1 MLTCWLK
8 TTRSHFPTHTANNVW
23 LFEMLLI
30 QHVPCTGVEFPML
43 IPERMETQT
52 CFKQGKRRWN
62 IMYCFLG
69 TIALVA
75 CESCTWTQLLS
86 YFQHLS
92 SLISCPPIMKQP
104 NTLHVASKK
113 VHTTTPFQQNSPG
126 VLVTANGQV
135 LLQLSVPRCYQSH
148 FQRIGRLLLP
158 LLDTHPP
165 STPASCLLVWDDTS
179 GNKGQGWQ
187 LAGVMNLKTFK
198 CCDVERLRK

>member
-30 QHVPCTGVEFPML
+30 QHVPCTGVEFPLL

-92 SLISCPPIMKQP
+92 SRPYLLPTYHEATKYASCRIKKGPYHYPIPTKFIRCTCNGQRP
-104 NTLHVASKK
+104 GFASAFSTEVLSEPFPKNWTTSSATSWHTSA
-113 VHTTTPFQQNSPG
+113 VHTCF
-126 VLVTANGQV
+126 
-135 LLQLSVPRCYQSH
+135 LLACVGWYQ
-148 FQRIGRLLLP
+148 
-158 LLDTHPP
+158 
-165 STPASCLLVWDDTS
+165 W
-179 GNKGQGWQ
+179 
-187 LAGVMNLKTFK
+187 
-198 CCDVERLRK
+198 